1 MPDGTCDTSR
11 IPFSRSCAS
20 NGCSFFHIPVV
31 RSVGPARN
39 APFASVVRARV
50 ELDTQPPGIAAD
62 ALAHCSAVFADPRG
76 EHDRVESAER
86 ACKRAE
92 LAADPIDIEVDR
104 FFGVRLAARKQ
115 RSHVAR
121 DSGNSQQT

>member
-1 MPDGTCDTSR
+1 MARD
-11 IPFSRSCAS
+11 
-20 NGCSFFHIPVV
+20 HQLLV
-31 RSVGPARN
+31 RRDSPCRNTAGPRADAR
-39 APFASVVRARV
+39 FASVVRARV
-50 ELDTQPPGIAAD
+50 ELDTEPCGIAAD
-62 ALAHCSAVFADPRG
+62 ALAHCSAVFADARG
-76 EHDRVESAER
+76 EHDRVEPTER

-104 FFGVRLAARKQ
+104 FFGVRLAARKE